1 MKLSDLEQ
9 LVSHEESDTIEF
21 KKSTSHLSSVGE
33 TLCAFLNCNGG
44 QVFVGVGADGKL
56 VGQHITDNTL
66 REVATMLSKLDPPNL
81 VEMEH
86 LKIKDG
92 KDFLIFTTHPHKIY
106 RPFTFEGRAY
116 QRIGS
121 TTSIMPHQTYQRH
134 LLDKMHSNKRWESEL
149 AIGYPISDLDTEEI
163 LRTARLGVQAARIPE
178 SVGDSIENILDRL
191 ELRKNG
197 QIINATVVLFG
208 TKFLPDYPQCQIR
221 LARFRGIDKS
231 EFLDQN
237 QIHGN
242 AFYLLHEA
250 MLFLRRHLPLAGK
263 ILPDVLERKDESLFP
278 MEALREALVN
288 GLCHRTYM
296 RSGGAI
302 SVAVFDNR
310 LEIWSD
316 GELPFDLEPA
326 DLKEDHQSLPRNP
339 VITNVF
345 YRRGLI
351 EQWGRGTQKI
361 IELCLKA
368 GLPEPEFFEQA
379 GSVVVKFLLS
389 SEYVAPKKVAY
400 ELSNRQRQILDLLAI
415 KDSSF
420 TEIKMSIK
428 DRPADRTLRDDLQY
442 LKRLGLISS
451 KGRGRNSLWYIV
463 R

>member
-9 LVSHEESDTIEF
+9 LVSHGESETIEF
-21 KKSTSHLSSVGE
+21 KKSTSHLSGVGE
-33 TLCAFLNCNGG
+33 TLCAFLNGNGG
-44 QVFVGVGADGKL
+44 QVFIGVGADGKL
-56 VGQHITDNTL
+56 VGQHLTDNTL
-66 REVATMLSKLDPPNL
+66 REIATMLSKIDPPNM

-86 LKIKDG
+86 LKVKDE
-92 KDFLIFTTHPHKIY
+92 KNFIIFTTHPSKIY

-121 TTSIMPHQTYQRH
+121 TTSIMPHQTYQRY
-134 LLDKMHSNKRWESEL
+134 LLDKMHSNKRWENEI
-149 AIGYPISDLDTEEI
+149 AIGYQISDLDSEEI
-163 LRTARLGVQAARIPE
+163 LRTVRLGVQAARIPE
-178 SVGDSIENILDRL
+178 NIGDNIPNILDRL

-197 QIINATVVLFG
+197 HLINAAIVLFG
-208 TKFLPDYPQCQIR
+208 VKFLPDYPQCQIR

-237 QIHGN
+237 QFYGH
-242 AFYLLHEA
+242 AFHLLQEA
-250 MLFLRRHLPLAGK
+250 ILFLRRHLPMAGR
-263 ILPDVLERKDESLFP
+263 ILPDALERKDEPLFP
-278 MEALREALVN
+278 LEALREALVN
-288 GLCHRTYM
+288 ALCHRTYM
-296 RSGGAI
+296 RSGGGI
-302 SVAVFDNR
+302 SVAIFDNR

-326 DLKEDHQSLPRNP
+326 DLKKDHQSLPRNP

-345 YRRGLI
+345 YRRGFI

-389 SEYVAPKKVAY
+389 EHVAPAKISY
-400 ELSNRQRQILDLLAI
+400 ELSSRQRQILDLLVA

-420 TEIKMSIK
+420 IEIKMNIK
-428 DRPADRTLRDDLQY
+428 DPPADRTLRDDLQN

-451 KGRGRNSLWYIV
+451 KGRGRNSLWSLV